1 MKNRFI
7 KLLRKTERITKTDM
21 VYLVGQS
28 GWLII
33 GQGLLMISTL
43 GLTWVFANYVEPSDY
58 GIYRY
63 VLVIATIASI
73 TTLTGFGIAI
83 SRAVTQGHSID
94 LKRILKIKIK
104 FGLIGS
110 VSLLIIALY
119 YLWKDNTLLAT
130 LLAITSIW
138 IPFFDSLSD
147 YQYVLQGKKHFKL
160 QTIIRVLQR
169 LTLTI
174 AVITTIFLT
183 KDIVVITFVYF
194 AATTFSQYIAYR
206 YTQAKYF
213 NEDDTETPYQTITK
227 YAKQVSVQNIFFIG
241 AGQLDKVLLFKLLG
255 PAQLAVYF
263 FAIAIPNEI
272 QGVLGNINSV
282 AFPKLV
288 DKDSRNF
295 KIALLKKISISTLIL
310 FIPVFLY
317 WLAAPYIFTLLFP
330 VYLES
335 IFISQLF
342 VGTILFIPAS
352 LIWHY
357 FYAVENKRAL
367 WYGTILGPSTLIIE
381 ILAFVPFFGLVGAV
395 LAVYA
400 RSLIDLFVG
409 LYFFLRKTN

>member
-1 MKNRFI
+1 MKNFLF
-7 KLLRKTERITKTDM
+7 KWLRKSEKYTKTDM
-21 VYLVGQS
+21 VYLIGQS
-28 GWLII
+28 GWLIT
-33 GQGLLMISTL
+33 GQGILMVSSL
-43 GLTWVFANYVEPSDY
+43 GLAWVFGNFVEPSDY

-63 VLVIATIASI
+63 VLTIATIASI

-83 SRAVTQGHSID
+83 ARSV
-94 LKRILKIKIK
+94 KIKIK

-110 VSLLIIALY
+110 AALLAIATY
-119 YLWKDNTLLAT
+119 YLYKDNTLMAT
-130 LLAITSIW
+130 LMAITSIW

-174 AVITTIFLT
+174 LVVITIFLT
-183 KDIVVITFVYF
+183 KNIVAITFVYF
-194 AATTFSQYIAYR
+194 AATTLSQYIAYR

-213 NEDDTETPYQTITK
+213 NSDDTDTPYQSITK
-227 YAKQVSVQNIFFIG
+227 YAKNVSIQNIFFIG
-241 AGQLDKVLLFKLLG
+241 AGHLDKVLLFKLLG
-255 PAQLAVYF
+255 PTQLAVYF

-288 DKDSRNF
+288 NKNTRDF
-295 KIALLKKISISTLIL
+295 KIALLKKIGLSTILLLI
-310 FIPVFLY
+310 PTALY
-317 WLAAPYIFTLLFP
+317 WLAAPYIFTWLFP

-352 LIWHY
+352 LFWHY

-367 WYGTILGPSTLIIE
+367 WYGTILGPSTLIIG
-381 ILAFVPFFGLVGAV
+381 IIALVPSFGLIGAV
-395 LAVYA
+395 MAVYL
-400 RSLIDLFVG
+400 RSIVDLIFG
-409 LYFFLRKTN
+409 LYFFIRK